1 MGKKKDYVES
11 ERFDPEKIL
20 ESKFFLPVF
29 GIGKILPVFGITGT
43 CAGVYSARVEGRHEL
58 V

>member
-1 MGKKKDYVES
+1 MRRRLGGKKDYVES
-11 ERFDPEKIL
+11 ERFDPEKFL
-20 ESKFFLPVF
+20 ERIF
-29 GIGKILPVFGITGT
+29 GVENILPVFGITGT

>member
-1 MGKKKDYVES
+1 MLGVVGK
-11 ERFDPEKIL
+11 REKIV
-20 ESKFFLPVF
+20 PGNIF
-29 GIGKILPVFGITGT
+29 GGENCLPVFGITGT